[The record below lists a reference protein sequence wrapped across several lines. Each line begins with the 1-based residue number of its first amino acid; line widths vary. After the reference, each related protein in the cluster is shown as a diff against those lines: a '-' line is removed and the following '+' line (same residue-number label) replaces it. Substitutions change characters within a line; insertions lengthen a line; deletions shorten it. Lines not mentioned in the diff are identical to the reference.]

1 VIAWLATNGKLQ
13 LSWQTANVQ
22 ELTVRDL
29 KKKKRIDNC
38 QQASDERV
46 NRTRCGEVRW
56 LWRKRRERLEQE
68 VRQLPR
74 MRGGRGRFCSFYS
87 TVR

>member
-1 VIAWLATNGKLQ
+1 MIAWLATNGKLQ
-13 LSWQTANVQ
+13 LSGQTANVQ

-46 NRTRCGEVRW
+46 NRTR
-56 LWRKRRERLEQE
+56 
-68 VRQLPR
+68 
-74 MRGGRGRFCSFYS
+74 
-87 TVR
+87 